1 MAAVLFGGQI
11 SVADLEHIRVV
22 PVALAGIFEEI
33 DIDFVYAENRLPVR
47 LDIGRRAPKV
57 ACRRAPA
64 PRKVSAPLADGIDYR
79 ALLGAVSVGIFGGC
93 THELSAHLS
102 ILDSRAVLS
111 RSDGVF
117 KLDCVRARFERYL
130 HLMSAVSSEALG
142 RRHGGS
148 ILILAVDGNFEI
160 FEAVAL
166 LSDSEGE

>member
-11 SVADLEHIRVV
+11 AVADLEHIRVV
-22 PVALAGIFEEI
+22 PVALAGILEEI
-33 DIDFVYAENRLPVR
+33 DIDFVYAENRLPVC

-79 ALLGAVSVGIFGGC
+79 ALLGAVFVGIFGGC

-117 KLDCVRARFERYL
+117 KLDCVRARFEGYL
-130 HLMSAVSSEALG
+130 HLMSAVGGEALG
-142 RRHGGS
+142 RRDGCS
-148 ILILAVDGNFEI
+148 ILILAVDGDFEI
-160 FEAVAL
+160 FEAGAL